1 MAEQKIDAVAMTRQ
15 IRDKNYERMRN
26 LSRAERLAFYREQA
40 RLMNAKAA
48 AMIGPEALT
57 SIQEPREVAQGQP

>member
-1 MAEQKIDAVAMTRQ
+1 MTEQKIDAVKMTRS
-15 IRDKNYERMRN
+15 IRERNYERLRH

-48 AMIGPEALT
+48 TLVTAAMPIPT
-57 SIQEPREVAQGQP
+57 QIR

>member
-1 MAEQKIDAVAMTRQ
+1 MTRS
-15 IRDKNYERMRN
+15 IRDKHYEQLRH

-48 AMIGPEALT
+48 TLVKAESSMPLRA
-57 SIQEPREVAQGQP
+57 

>member
-1 MAEQKIDAVAMTRQ
+1 MAQQIDAIQMTRS
-15 IRDKNYERMRN
+15 IREKNCERLCN

-48 AMIGPEALT
+48 TLVKAEAHR
-57 SIQEPREVAQGQP
+57 PAQA

>member
-1 MAEQKIDAVAMTRQ
+1 MAEQKIDAVKMTRS
-15 IRDKNYERMRN
+15 IRDRNYERLRH

-48 AMIGPEALT
+48 TLLRVETPAPTAPT
-57 SIQEPREVAQGQP
+57 QA

>member
-1 MAEQKIDAVAMTRQ
+1 MAEQKIDAVKMTRN
-15 IRDKNYERMRN
+15 IRDKNYERLRH

-48 AMIGPEALT
+48 ELIKAEETQAPTHA
-57 SIQEPREVAQGQP
+57 